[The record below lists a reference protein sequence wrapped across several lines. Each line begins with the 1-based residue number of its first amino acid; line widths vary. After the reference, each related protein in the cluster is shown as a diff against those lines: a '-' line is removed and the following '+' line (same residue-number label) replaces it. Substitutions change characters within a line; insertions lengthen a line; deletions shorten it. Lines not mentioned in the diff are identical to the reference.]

1 MTTTTAM
8 KCLRMGSAYL
18 IAIQIG
24 FTTLTLTVTCVYWG
38 TCNVS
43 VSFLWKSTQYEYPIA
58 HDKVN
63 KKEKL
68 APNVTEN
75 TGRIHK

>member
-1 MTTTTAM
+1 
-8 KCLRMGSAYL
+8 MGSAYL